1 MDYRNQ
7 LILTGQL
14 NDVGASLRTNVPE
27 SYRRGVEL
35 LGKVEMIKKVWFE
48 GNVSFSDN
56 RIKKFTDVYYDYLD
70 FSEVRTEYTNTPIAY
85 SPNVI
90 LFGSITDKHIKD
102 CQMTL
107 SYKYVGKQYLDNTG
121 NSNHI
126 IKPFGLFD
134 FVAQKQ
140 VKVKGVNSLSLKLMV
155 NNLLGVKY
163 SNNGYTFKYAYSG
176 TLVEERFF
184 YPQALRNFLIGL
196 EFKL

>member
-1 MDYRNQ
+1 
-7 LILTGQL
+7 
-14 NDVGASLRTNVPE
+14 
-27 SYRRGVEL
+27 
-35 LGKVEMIKKVWFE
+35 
-48 GNVSFSDN
+48 
-56 RIKKFTDVYYDYLD
+56 
-70 FSEVRTEYTNTPIAY
+70 
-85 SPNVI
+85 
-90 LFGSITDKHIKD
+90 
-102 CQMTL
+102 MTL

-176 TLVEERFF
+176 TLTEERFF